1 MSIHIV
7 TDSTSYLPGGYAEQH
22 GIDIVPLRITIDG
35 VLYREFVDIASDEFY
50 MKQESGAKAVTSQPG
65 PEEFV
70 GLYKRLLQKPED
82 AVLSIHIS
90 SLHEWNAE

>member
-65 PEEFV
+65 
-70 GLYKRLLQKPED
+70 RRS
-82 AVLSIHIS
+82 LSGSTRGCWRTRRMRFSVFIS
-90 SLHEWNAE
+90 PAL